1 MLSKYDYQY
10 MYFQKLKKVLVSKGY
25 TADKYVEKNDID
37 NIIVDSLKFICKE
50 FEQWAVKNLTN
61 FDDILNVIGY
71 YSKFKSDIDAK
82 RIVLNEEISD
92 FLHTCRYILA
102 ISPTLKLNHNSPRF
116 TSATN
121 MFFPELLTLT
131 YLIQLLNQYRCV
143 NSLCIKGNVV
153 ADFTSSYL
161 SLDYSDSTYMEL
173 WHKSRLKS
181 QDLLAPSLVDYNMGL
196 KFDEILRDTFGET
209 ANFLLDFMHGP
220 EPIYDLNKMSFSDFI
235 AITNG
240 THTNPSKFY
249 QDDETRYIPFD
260 ISKGI
265 AKYPD
270 DPFFVP
276 LILFE
281 EDTDLLN
288 VIMNPM
294 KQDHRTRFKPIIELN
309 CDSKK
314 FFYTSRH
321 LIFETFSEL
330 ASNQLPF
337 HGLPEQWKNN
347 KSINKFAH
355 EAHKKVSDGFE
366 DLVASTLQG
375 CYTFFRNITFLDN
388 IDLCKAAV
396 FNDGEKTGRT
406 VGEIDFL
413 IINPDKKVLYV
424 ADAKYI
430 KSKYY
435 LSTFYSDK
443 SKFDAY
449 LIKLLDKS
457 NWINDN
463 LESVSKLF
471 NCDLS
476 NYLVQPLF
484 ITDSYLFYSIFFE
497 YPIIPLKCLLS
508 FIESNDKLCFL
519 DD

>member
-1 MLSKYDYQY
+1 
-10 MYFQKLKKVLVSKGY
+10 
-25 TADKYVEKNDID
+25 
-37 NIIVDSLKFICKE
+37 
-50 FEQWAVKNLTN
+50 
-61 FDDILNVIGY
+61 
-71 YSKFKSDIDAK
+71 
-82 RIVLNEEISD
+82 
-92 FLHTCRYILA
+92 
-102 ISPTLKLNHNSPRF
+102 
-116 TSATN
+116 
-121 MFFPELLTLT
+121 
-131 YLIQLLNQYRCV
+131 
-143 NSLCIKGNVV
+143 
-153 ADFTSSYL
+153 
-161 SLDYSDSTYMEL
+161 
-173 WHKSRLKS
+173 
-181 QDLLAPSLVDYNMGL
+181 MGL
-196 KFDEILRDTFGET
+196 KFDEILRATFGET
-209 ANFLLDFMHGP
+209 ANFLLDFMYGP
-220 EPIYDLNKMSFSDFI
+220 EPIYDLNKMSFSDFF

-249 QDDETRYIPFD
+249 QDDETRYLPFN

-309 CDSKK
+309 CDSEKI
-314 FFYTSRH
+314 FYTSRH

-330 ASNQLPF
+330 VSNQLPF
-337 HGLPEQWKNN
+337 QGLPEQWKNN
-347 KSINKFAH
+347 KTINRFAH
-355 EAHKKVSDGFE
+355 EAHKKVSDEFE
-366 DLVASTLQG
+366 NLIASTLQG
-375 CYTFFRNITFLDN
+375 RYTFFRNVTFFDN
-388 IDLCKAAV
+388 IDLCKTPV
-396 FNDGEKTGRT
+396 INNGEKTGRT

-413 IINPDKKVLYV
+413 IVNHDKNILYV

-457 NWINDN
+457 NWISDN
-463 LESVSKLF
+463 LGSVSNLF

-476 NYLVQPLF
+476 NYTVQPLF
-484 ITDSYLFYSIFFE
+484 ITDSYLLYSIFFD
-497 YPIIPLKCLLS
+497 YPIIPLKGLLP

-519 DD
+519 DN